1 MTTRHSLFGTLLLA
15 GLLLAGCGAK
25 SPDDSKVIA
34 RVNGDVITEKDY
46 EDYLRARQMQQPPI
60 PDPKKER
67 EVVLDEMINRVLLV
81 NSATEYKVDR
91 ELDVYLQLKRQR
103 ENVLARAMLRKYLQ
117 DNPISDEEV
126 QKRYQEL
133 SAKADKNEYRARHIL
148 VHQEDEARALL
159 AQLRKGAN
167 FASLARQKSVDVGTG
182 RNGGELG
189 GWFSQDQVVPEF
201 YEAVHQLKKGETTRD
216 PVKSQ
221 FGWHI
226 IKLEDVRART
236 MPDFE
241 QVKGNIRQMIQQ
253 ERVEALLKSI
263 KDKAKI
269 KIEPATAEPA
279 ATAPA
284 NAEPA
289 AGAAK

>member
-1 MTTRHSLFGTLLLA
+1 MTTRHSLFGVLLLT

-25 SPDDSKVIA
+25 SPDDSKVLA
-34 RVNGDVITEKDY
+34 RVDGAVITAKDY

-67 EVVLDEMINRVLLV
+67 EAVLDEMINRVLLV
-81 NSATEYKVDR
+81 NAAAAHKVDQ

-126 QKRYQEL
+126 KKRFDEL
-133 SAKADKNEYRARHIL
+133 TAKADKNEYRARHIL
-148 VHQEDEARALL
+148 VRDETEARALIG
-159 AQLRKGAN
+159 QLRKGAS
-167 FASLARQKSVDVGTG
+167 FANLAKQKSIDVGSG

-201 YEAVHQLKKGETTRD
+201 YEAVRQLKPGETTRD
-216 PVKSQ
+216 PVKSEY
-221 FGWHI
+221 GWHI
-226 IKLEDVRART
+226 IKLENIRPRT
-236 MPDFE
+236 MPEFE
-241 QVKGNIRQMIQQ
+241 QAKGNIRQIVQQ

-269 KIEPATAEPA
+269 KIEPATE
-279 ATAPA
+279 APA
-284 NAEPA
+284 GE
-289 AGAAK
+289 AAK

>member
-1 MTTRHSLFGTLLLA
+1 MTTRHSLFGVLLLT

-25 SPDDSKVIA
+25 SPDDSKVLA
-34 RVNGDVITEKDY
+34 RVDGAVITAKDY

-81 NSATEYKVDR
+81 QAAAAHKVDQ

-126 QKRYQEL
+126 KKRFDEL
-133 SAKADKNEYRARHIL
+133 TAKADKNEYRARHIL
-148 VHQEDEARALL
+148 VRDETEARALIG
-159 AQLRKGAN
+159 QLRKGAS
-167 FASLARQKSVDVGTG
+167 FANLAKQKSIDVGSG

-201 YEAVHQLKKGETTRD
+201 YEAVRQLKPGETTRD
-216 PVKSQ
+216 PVKSEY
-221 FGWHI
+221 GWHI
-226 IKLEDVRART
+226 IKLENIRPRT

-241 QVKGNIRQMIQQ
+241 QAKGNIRQIVQQ

-269 KIEPATAEPA
+269 KIEPATE
-279 ATAPA
+279 APA
-284 NAEPA
+284 GE
-289 AGAAK
+289 AAK

>member
-1 MTTRHSLFGTLLLA
+1 MTTRHSLFGMLLLA

-25 SPDDSKVIA
+25 SPDDSKVLA
-34 RVNGDVITEKDY
+34 RVDGDVITEKDY

-81 NSATEYKVDR
+81 QAAAAHKVDQ

-126 QKRYQEL
+126 KKRFDEL
-133 SAKADKNEYRARHIL
+133 TAKADKNEYRARHIL
-148 VHQEDEARALL
+148 VRDETEARALIG
-159 AQLRKGAN
+159 QLRKGAS
-167 FASLARQKSVDVGTG
+167 FANLAKQKSVDVGSG

-201 YEAVHQLKKGETTRD
+201 YEAVRQLKPGETTRD
-216 PVKSQ
+216 PVKSEY
-221 FGWHI
+221 GWHI
-226 IKLEDVRART
+226 IKLENVRPRA
-236 MPDFE
+236 MPEFE
-241 QVKGNIRQMIQQ
+241 QAKGNIRQIVQQ

-269 KIEPATAEPA
+269 KIEPATE
-279 ATAPA
+279 APA
-284 NAEPA
+284 GE
-289 AGAAK
+289 AAK

>member
-1 MTTRHSLFGTLLLA
+1 MTTRHSLFGVLLLT

-25 SPDDSKVIA
+25 SPDDSKVLA
-34 RVNGDVITEKDY
+34 RVDGAVITAKDY

-67 EVVLDEMINRVLLV
+67 EAVLDEMINRVLLV
-81 NSATEYKVDR
+81 NAAAAHKVDQ

-126 QKRYQEL
+126 KKRFDEL
-133 SAKADKNEYRARHIL
+133 TAKADKNEYRARHIL
-148 VHQEDEARALL
+148 VRDETEARALIG
-159 AQLRKGAN
+159 QLRKGAS
-167 FASLARQKSVDVGTG
+167 FANLAKQKSIDVGSG

-201 YEAVHQLKKGETTRD
+201 YEAVRQLKPGETTRD
-216 PVKSQ
+216 PVKSEY
-221 FGWHI
+221 GWHI
-226 IKLEDVRART
+226 IKLENVRPRT
-236 MPDFE
+236 MPEFE
-241 QVKGNIRQMIQQ
+241 QAKGNIRQIVQQ

-269 KIEPATAEPA
+269 KIEPATE
-279 ATAPA
+279 APA
-284 NAEPA
+284 GE
-289 AGAAK
+289 AAK

>member
-25 SPDDSKVIA
+25 SPDDSKVLA
-34 RVNGDVITEKDY
+34 RIDGEVITEKDY

-81 NSATEYKVDR
+81 QAAAAHKVDQ

-103 ENVLARAMLRKYLQ
+103 ENVLARAMLRKYLI

-126 QKRYQEL
+126 KKRFDEL
-133 SAKADKNEYRARHIL
+133 TAKADKNEYRARHIL
-148 VHQEDEARALL
+148 VRDETEARALIG
-159 AQLRKGAN
+159 QLRKGAS
-167 FASLARQKSVDVGTG
+167 FANLAKQKSVDVGSG

-201 YEAVHQLKKGETTRD
+201 YEAVRQLKQGETTRD
-216 PVKSQ
+216 PVKSEY
-221 FGWHI
+221 GWHI
-226 IKLEDVRART
+226 IKLENTRPRT
-236 MPDFE
+236 MPEFE
-241 QVKGNIRQMIQQ
+241 QAKGNIRQIVQQ

-269 KIEPATAEPA
+269 KIEPATE
-279 ATAPA
+279 APA
-284 NAEPA
+284 GE
-289 AGAAK
+289 AAK

>member
-25 SPDDSKVIA
+25 SPDDSKVLA
-34 RVNGDVITEKDY
+34 RVDGDVITEKDY

-81 NSATEYKVDR
+81 QAAAAHDVDQ

-103 ENVLARAMLRKYLQ
+103 ENVLARAMLRKYLI

-126 QKRYQEL
+126 KKRFDEL
-133 SAKADKNEYRARHIL
+133 TAKADKNEYRARHIL
-148 VHQEDEARALL
+148 VRDETEARALIG
-159 AQLRKGAN
+159 QLRKGAS
-167 FASLARQKSVDVGTG
+167 FANLAKQKSIDVGSG

-201 YEAVHQLKKGETTRD
+201 YEAVRQLKQGETTRD
-216 PVKSQ
+216 PVKSEY
-221 FGWHI
+221 GWHI
-226 IKLEDVRART
+226 IKLENARPRT
-236 MPDFE
+236 MPEFDE
-241 QVKGNIRQMIQQ
+241 AKGNIRQIVQQ

-269 KIEPATAEPA
+269 KIEPAAE
-279 ATAPA
+279 APA
-284 NAEPA
+284 GE
-289 AGAAK
+289 AAK

>member
-25 SPDDSKVIA
+25 SPDDSKVLA
-34 RVNGDVITEKDY
+34 RVDGDVITEKDY

-81 NSATEYKVDR
+81 QAAAAHKVDQ

-103 ENVLARAMLRKYLQ
+103 ENVLARAMLRKYLI

-126 QKRYQEL
+126 KKRFDEL
-133 SAKADKNEYRARHIL
+133 TAKADKNEYRARHIL
-148 VHQEDEARALL
+148 VRDETEARALIG
-159 AQLRKGAN
+159 QLRKGAS
-167 FASLARQKSVDVGTG
+167 FANLAKQKSVDVGSG

-201 YEAVHQLKKGETTRD
+201 YEAVRQLKQGETTRD
-216 PVKSQ
+216 PVKSEY
-221 FGWHI
+221 GWHI
-226 IKLEDVRART
+226 IKLENVRPRT
-236 MPDFE
+236 MPEFE
-241 QVKGNIRQMIQQ
+241 QAKGNIRQIVQQ

-269 KIEPATAEPA
+269 KIEPATE
-279 ATAPA
+279 APA
-284 NAEPA
+284 GE
-289 AGAAK
+289 AAK

>member
-25 SPDDSKVIA
+25 SPDDSKVLA
-34 RVNGDVITEKDY
+34 RVDGDVITEKDY

-81 NSATEYKVDR
+81 QAAAAHKVDQ

-103 ENVLARAMLRKYLQ
+103 ENVLARAMLRKYLI

-126 QKRYQEL
+126 KKRFDEL
-133 SAKADKNEYRARHIL
+133 TAKADKNEYRARHIL
-148 VHQEDEARALL
+148 VRDETEARALIG
-159 AQLRKGAN
+159 QLRKGAS
-167 FASLARQKSVDVGTG
+167 FANLAKQKSVDVGSG

-201 YEAVHQLKKGETTRD
+201 YEAVRQLKQGETTRD
-216 PVKSQ
+216 PVKSEY
-221 FGWHI
+221 GWHI
-226 IKLEDVRART
+226 IKLENIRPRT
-236 MPDFE
+236 MPEFE
-241 QVKGNIRQMIQQ
+241 QAKGNIRQIVQQ

-269 KIEPATAEPA
+269 KIEPATE
-279 ATAPA
+279 APA
-284 NAEPA
+284 GE
-289 AGAAK
+289 AAK

>member
-25 SPDDSKVIA
+25 SPDDSKVLA
-34 RVNGDVITEKDY
+34 RVDGDVITAKDY

-67 EVVLDEMINRVLLV
+67 EVVLDEMVNRVLLV
-81 NSATEYKVDR
+81 QAAAAHKVDQ

-103 ENVLARAMLRKYLQ
+103 ENVLARAMLRKYLI

-126 QKRYQEL
+126 KTRFDEL
-133 SAKADKNEYRARHIL
+133 TAKADKNEYRARHIL
-148 VHQEDEARALL
+148 VRDETEARALIG
-159 AQLRKGAN
+159 QLRKGAS
-167 FASLARQKSVDVGTG
+167 FANLAKQKSIDVGSG

-201 YEAVHQLKKGETTRD
+201 YEAVRQLKQGETTRD
-216 PVKSQ
+216 PVKSEY
-221 FGWHI
+221 GWHI
-226 IKLEDVRART
+226 IKLENTRPRT
-236 MPDFE
+236 MPEFDE
-241 QVKGNIRQMIQQ
+241 AKGNIRQIVQQ

-263 KDKAKI
+263 KDKARI
-269 KIEPATAEPA
+269 KIEPVAE
-279 ATAPA
+279 APA
-284 NAEPA
+284 GE
-289 AGAAK
+289 AAK

>member
-1 MTTRHSLFGTLLLA
+1 MTTRHSLFGVLLLT

-25 SPDDSKVIA
+25 SPDDSKVLA
-34 RVNGDVITEKDY
+34 RVDGAVITAKDY

-67 EVVLDEMINRVLLV
+67 EAVLDEMINRVLLV
-81 NSATEYKVDR
+81 NAAAAHKVDQ

-126 QKRYQEL
+126 KKRFDEL
-133 SAKADKNEYRARHIL
+133 TAKADKNEYRARHIL
-148 VHQEDEARALL
+148 VRDETEARALIG
-159 AQLRKGAN
+159 QLRKGAS
-167 FASLARQKSVDVGTG
+167 FANLAKQKSIDVGSG

-201 YEAVHQLKKGETTRD
+201 YEAVRQLKPGETTRD
-216 PVKSQ
+216 PVKSEY
-221 FGWHI
+221 GWHI
-226 IKLEDVRART
+226 IKLENIRPRT

-241 QVKGNIRQMIQQ
+241 QAKGNIRQIVQQ

-269 KIEPATAEPA
+269 KIEPATE
-279 ATAPA
+279 APA
-284 NAEPA
+284 GE
-289 AGAAK
+289 AAK

>member
-25 SPDDSKVIA
+25 SPDDSKVLA
-34 RVNGDVITEKDY
+34 RVDGDVITEKDY

-81 NSATEYKVDR
+81 QAAAAHKVDR

-103 ENVLARAMLRKYLQ
+103 ENVLARAMLRKYLV

-126 QKRYQEL
+126 KKRFDEL

-148 VHQEDEARALL
+148 VRDEGEARALIG
-159 AQLRKGAN
+159 QLRKGAS
-167 FASLARQKSVDVGTG
+167 FANLAKQKSIDAGTG

-201 YEAVHQLKKGETTRD
+201 YEAVRQLKPGETTRD
-216 PVKSQ
+216 PVKSEY
-221 FGWHI
+221 GWHI
-226 IKLEDVRART
+226 IKLESVRPRT

-241 QVKGNIRQMIQQ
+241 QAKGNIRQMIQQ

-269 KIEPATAEPA
+269 KIEPATE
-279 ATAPA
+279 APVG
-284 NAEPA
+284 E
-289 AGAAK
+289 AAK

>member
-1 MTTRHSLFGTLLLA
+1 MTTRHSLFGVLLLT

-25 SPDDSKVIA
+25 SPDDSKVLA
-34 RVNGDVITEKDY
+34 RVDGAVITAKDY

-67 EVVLDEMINRVLLV
+67 EAVLDEMINRVLLV
-81 NSATEYKVDR
+81 NAAAAHKVDQ

-103 ENVLARAMLRKYLQ
+103 ENVLARAMLRKYLI

-126 QKRYQEL
+126 KKRFDEL
-133 SAKADKNEYRARHIL
+133 TAKADKNEYRARHIL
-148 VHQEDEARALL
+148 VRDETEARALIG
-159 AQLRKGAN
+159 QLRKGAS
-167 FASLARQKSVDVGTG
+167 FANLAKQKSIDVGSG

-201 YEAVHQLKKGETTRD
+201 YEAVRQLKPGETTRD
-216 PVKSQ
+216 PVKSEY
-221 FGWHI
+221 GWHI
-226 IKLEDVRART
+226 IKLENIRPRT

-241 QVKGNIRQMIQQ
+241 QAKGNIRQIVQQ

-269 KIEPATAEPA
+269 KIEPATE
-279 ATAPA
+279 APA
-284 NAEPA
+284 GE
-289 AGAAK
+289 AAK